1 MAVGIQDQ
9 GCVGAEKDR
18 RDHHRRAAAAQ
29 RLEHV
34 QTHGGWERR
43 DEHDGVGLV
52 QVDQGQHFDTVLGHE
67 HRVTAV
73 FEDLYHARPSVVVL
87 GDDQDSLLV
96 GLGLGFGLGIGIG
109 VGVDHGSSWS
119 GCCSWLKSDAADH
132 VYAKT
137 LRAWRLRGISRTPTP
152 CLESTRSSP
161 RATVRQPPSR
171 LAVVRT

>member
-1 MAVGIQDQ
+1 A
-9 GCVGAEKDR
+9 A
-18 RDHHRRAAAAQ
+18 HRSEQ
-29 RLEHV
+29 V

-96 GLGLGFGLGIGIG
+96 WVGLGLGIGIG
-109 VGVDHGSSWS
+109 VGVDHGSSR
-119 GCCSWLKSDAADH
+119 
-132 VYAKT
+132 T
-137 LRAWRLRGISRTPTP
+137 LQITSTPRLYEGRASEASVEPRHSAWDIPGALTGHGYVNRL
-152 CLESTRSSP
+152 
-161 RATVRQPPSR
+161 
-171 LAVVRT
+171 